1 MKERMKPQKSCL
13 ISSDHFYSQPDQ
25 EKSLIFI
32 SNMQAHTGRKEVICK
47 LYIEI
52 WDLSRW
58 IGEGRSE

>member
-13 ISSDHFYSQPDQ
+13 ISYDHFNSQPDQ

-32 SNMQAHTGRKEVICK
+32 SNTQTHKDRKEVICK

-52 WDLSRW
+52 
-58 IGEGRSE
+58 